1 MSWKTKHLNLSFLF
15 YSIKFKIHLGLIH
28 HSTPPARVESGLQ
41 GMERDWDKEGTDVG
55 GREGSPGRGGVRH
68 HLAAKTQN
76 QVAYVFH
83 TCSSQQGP
91 SIILNKMS
99 AHSNNT

>member
-41 GMERDWDKEGTDVG
+41 GMERDWDKEGLTWVG
-55 GREGSPGRGGVRH
+55 EREGQPRAGWGEAPSGSPNTKPGGICFP
-68 HLAAKTQN
+68 HLL
-76 QVAYVFH
+76 
-83 TCSSQQGP
+83 
-91 SIILNKMS
+91 IS
-99 AHSNNT
+99 AGAINHSK